1 MLTGKTIILG
11 VTGCIAA
18 YKSAYLASALTK
30 AGADVHV
37 VMTKNA
43 TEFVGPHTF
52 EALTGNRVSV
62 DTFDRNYEHKTEHI
76 SLADAADLV
85 IVAPA
90 TANSLAKFAHGI
102 ADDML
107 STVVLACDCPKMA
120 APAMNTKM
128 YLNEVTQDN
137 IGILKNYGWEILD
150 PASGRLA
157 CGTSGPGRMPEPEVL
172 FEAVVHAAAH
182 EKDMHGLKV
191 LVTAG
196 PTREALDPVRF
207 ITNHSSGTMGYAI
220 AKAAAAR
227 GAKVTLVSGPVA
239 LTKPS
244 YVDVVDVTSAK
255 EMYDAVTSRAPYC
268 DIVIKAAAV
277 ADYRPAVV
285 ADEKIKKAADGSDSD
300 TVLQLERTDDI
311 LAALGRERR
320 DGQFL
325 CGFSM
330 ETQNVLE
337 NSRRKLFKKNLDMIA
352 ANSIREE
359 GAGFGAGTNHLT
371 LITADEEIDLPKVD
385 KEELAYLLLDEIM
398 KRR

>member
-30 AGADVHV
+30 AGADVPV

-43 TEFVGPHTF
+43 TEFVGPHPF

-207 ITNHSSGTMGYAI
+207 ITNHSSGTMGYSI

-244 YVDVVDVTSAK
+244 YIDVVDVTSAK

-285 ADEKIKKAADGSDSD
+285 ADEKIKRPPTGPMPTRSCSWSARTTSWPRWAGSAVTGSSSAASRWRR
-300 TVLQLERTDDI
+300 RTSSRTPAESC
-311 LAALGRERR
+311 LRR
-320 DGQFL
+320 T
-325 CGFSM
+325 S
-330 ETQNVLE
+330 T
-337 NSRRKLFKKNLDMIA
+337 
-352 ANSIREE
+352 
-359 GAGFGAGTNHLT
+359 
-371 LITADEEIDLPKVD
+371 
-385 KEELAYLLLDEIM
+385 
-398 KRR
+398 

>member
-90 TANSLAKFAHGI
+90 TANALAKFAHGI

-244 YVDVVDVTSAK
+244 
-255 EMYDAVTSRAPYC
+255 
-268 DIVIKAAAV
+268 
-277 ADYRPAVV
+277 
-285 ADEKIKKAADGSDSD
+285 
-300 TVLQLERTDDI
+300 
-311 LAALGRERR
+311 
-320 DGQFL
+320 
-325 CGFSM
+325 
-330 ETQNVLE
+330 
-337 NSRRKLFKKNLDMIA
+337 
-352 ANSIREE
+352 
-359 GAGFGAGTNHLT
+359 
-371 LITADEEIDLPKVD
+371 
-385 KEELAYLLLDEIM
+385 
-398 KRR
+398 

>member
-1 MLTGKTIILG
+1 MLSGKTIILG

-18 YKSAYLASALTK
+18 YKTGYLASALTK

-128 YLNEVTQDN
+128 YENEVTQDN
-137 IGILKNYGWEILD
+137 IGILKNYGWDILE

-157 CGTSGPGRMPEPEVL
+157 CGTSGPGRMPGPEVL
-172 FEAVVHAAAH
+172 FDAVVHAVAH
-182 EKDMHGLKV
+182 DKDMRGLKV

-207 ITNHSSGTMGYAI
+207 ISNHSSGTMGYSI

-227 GAKVTLVSGPVA
+227 GAQVTLVSGPVA
-239 LTKPS
+239 LAKPS
-244 YVDVVDVTSAK
+244 YVEVVDVTSAK
-255 EMYDAVTSRAPYC
+255 DMYDAVTSRAPYC
-268 DIVIKAAAV
+268 DIIIKAAAV

-285 ADEKIKKAADGSDSD
+285 AEEKIKKAADGSDSD

-371 LITADEEIDLPKVD
+371 LITAEEEIDLPKVE